1 MKLQRKYLR
10 NFIIWLFYMIF
21 CLALIYN
28 ARINE
33 RVAVLKDIEALDNNF
48 DYASGYFIEGTHFI
62 SNNNDP
68 QICFNQ
74 INAQIG
80 SIGIVFEQPLEQDI
94 SVQIYYAEPGTWF
107 EEPKSVI
114 RTIAK
119 GETEKYI
126 NLPVTIYEAVR
137 VDIGGEFYLK
147 EIVKSSVNTSYKEI
161 NTTVRITEIIAAML
175 LAAGLLIGTIFSLP
189 RLKKKVNALK
199 ENWGNLSQEN
209 RICYAIVIITFVLWG
224 ILWLTT
230 LISTEPL
237 DTGWQISLFVITL
250 LECILFLGLK
260 LKLKKFTPEFAVFF
274 ILFIFGSY
282 LCVAL
287 PLGGGTSFDGQI
299 HYERTLEM
307 SHILDKKVTLAE
319 LEYTKPYFESI
330 NNAEDYSARK
340 NEINQLYLN
349 ITSEVESITLSNN
362 LYVSIPYLPSAIML
376 FIGRGLSMPFHSIFM
391 LGRWGNVLLYS
402 IIVFFA
408 IRKLKSGKMIM
419 AVIAL
424 FPLNIFLSASYTYDT
439 WLTAFFMLGTAY
451 IISVFQ
457 QSKKT
462 ITKAE
467 LFVPLVAYF
476 LGCSAKAIYFPV
488 FLFLLFY
495 PKSLFQEEKIY
506 KRFRLLTM
514 AVLAF
519 VVFSF
524 LIPMFITQTASITD
538 TRGGTEVQGS
548 AQIKHILNNPIH
560 YSKTLF
566 TFLKD
571 YLSLNKANE
580 YIEFFAYLGRG
591 KHFIFVLVL
600 LGIVVFTDKNEFDC
614 RVPLK
619 FRFFSCAVFIVTVML
634 VASAL
639 YITFTPVGA
648 DTIAGCQPRYLIP
661 LLFPVLSVLGSG
673 KMIQK
678 HSAAYSPIIIGCMLY
693 VLVSDFASCFLKLYF

>member
-1 MKLQRKYLR
+1 MKLQKKYIK

-21 CLALIYN
+21 SLALIYN

-33 RVAVLKDIEALDNNF
+33 RVAVPKDIETLNNNF
-48 DYASGYFIEGTHFI
+48 DYVSGYSIEGTHFI
-62 SNNNDP
+62 SSNNDP
-68 QICFNQ
+68 QICFNN

-80 SIGIVFEQPLEQDI
+80 SIGIIFEQPLEQDI

-147 EIVKSSVNTSYKEI
+147 ELIRSSVNTSYKEI

-175 LAAGLLIGTIFSLP
+175 LAAGFLIGTIFSFP
-189 RLKKKVNALK
+189 RLKKKINELK
-199 ENWGNLSQEN
+199 EYWKRLSQKN
-209 RICYAIVIITFVLWG
+209 KIYYTIVIITLVFW
-224 ILWLTT
+224 IIFWLIT

-237 DTGWQISLFVITL
+237 GTFWQISLFIITL
-250 LECILFLGLK
+250 LECILFLGVK
-260 LKLKKFTPEFAVFF
+260 LKLKTFTPEFAVFL

-287 PLGGGTSFDGQI
+287 PLGSGTSWDGQI
-299 HYERTLEM
+299 HYRRTLEV

-319 LEYTKPYFESI
+319 LEYTKPYFEI
-330 NNAEDYSARK
+330 VNNAESYSERK

-349 ITSEVESITLSNN
+349 KNSEIEPIALSNN

-376 FIGRGLSMPFHSIFM
+376 FLGRGLSLPFHSTFI

-402 IIVFFA
+402 IIVFLA

-424 FPLNIFLSASYTYDT
+424 FPTNIFLSASYTYDT

-467 LFVPLVAYF
+467 LFVPLITYF

-495 PKSLFQEEKIY
+495 RKNLFGEEKIY
-506 KRFRLLTM
+506 KRFRLLTII
-514 AVLAF
+514 LLGF
-519 VVFSF
+519 VIFSF
-524 LIPMFITQTASITD
+524 LIPMFVTQTVSITD
-538 TRGGTEVQGS
+538 TRGGTEVSGS
-548 AQIKHILNNPIH
+548 EQIKYILSNPIR
-560 YSKTLF
+560 YSKILI

-571 YLSLNKANE
+571 YLSLNNANG
-580 YIEFFAYLGRG
+580 YIDFFAYLGMG
-591 KHFIFVLVL
+591 KYFVFILVL
-600 LGIVVFTDKNEFDC
+600 LGIVVFTDKNELDC
-614 RVPLK
+614 KIPLT
-619 FRFFSCAVFIVTVML
+619 FRIFSCLVCMVTVIL
-634 VASAL
+634 VATSL
-639 YITFTPVGA
+639 YITFTSVGA

-661 LLFPVLSVLGSG
+661 LLFPIFSVLGSG
-673 KMIQK
+673 KMIRK
-678 HSAAYSPIIIGCMLY
+678 HSTAYNPIIIGCMLY
-693 VLVSDFASCFLKLYF
+693 VLVFDFATCFLKLYF